1 MECHGKLTMHS
12 ALSLLQTASSRAV
25 RPARASVVVRASA
38 EGVSRRAVLGA
49 AAAGENSSTAQKRP
63 YSDSTNSS
71 RPTQGRRS
79 AATPIDSQK

>member
-1 MECHGKLTMHS
+1 MHS
-12 ALSLLQTASSRAV
+12 VLSLLQTASSRAV

-63 YSDSTNSS
+63 YSDSTS
-71 RPTQGRRS
+71 RAQPTQGCWS
-79 AATPIDSQK
+79 AAAPVNSQK